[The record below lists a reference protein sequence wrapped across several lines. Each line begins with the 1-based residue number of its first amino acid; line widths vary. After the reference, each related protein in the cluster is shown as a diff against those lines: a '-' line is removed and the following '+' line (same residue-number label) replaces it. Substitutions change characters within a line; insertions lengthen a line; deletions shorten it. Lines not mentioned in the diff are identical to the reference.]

1 MSKTIKALAKEAI
14 SVQDACNLSGV
25 VHSFSRAM
33 TDLRGIVGGMVN
45 HHPIAIVWADKVA
58 SLTGIQDFG
67 NDVAL
72 EAHRIVSDLA
82 DGE

>member
-1 MSKTIKALAKEAI
+1 MTIKALAKEAI

-25 VHSFSRAM
+25 IHAFSRAM
-33 TDLRGIVGGMVN
+33 TDLREITGTMVN

-58 SLTGIQDFG
+58 SLTGIQDVG

-82 DGE
+82 AGE